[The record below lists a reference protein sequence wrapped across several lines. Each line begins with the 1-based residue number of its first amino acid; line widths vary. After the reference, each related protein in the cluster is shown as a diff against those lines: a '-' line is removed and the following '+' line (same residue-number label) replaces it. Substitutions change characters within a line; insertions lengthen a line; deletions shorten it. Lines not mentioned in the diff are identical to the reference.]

1 MQRRDF
7 LTTLSAAGGALA
19 LQVND
24 AAAHKL
30 PSPLATDERNEWAT
44 WLHRIAHP
52 VLSNLSNGTLR
63 RNMPFERGPGY
74 DLHPDATYVE
84 AVGRTLAGVAPWLA
98 LPDDASSEG
107 RMRHR
112 LREDAL
118 HGLTR
123 AVDPRSPD
131 YLNFGARQQPIVDAA
146 YLAHAFLRAPKALWE
161 PLDAKTKRGV
171 IAAFQSLRDRK
182 PAYNNW
188 LLFAAMTETFLRS
201 IGEAWD
207 PMRVDYAI
215 HKIEDWYAGDGWY
228 KDGPEFA
235 FDYYNS
241 YVIHPMLVDLL
252 RVHSALGKDEATNAR
267 YELARKRMR
276 RFGAIL
282 ERLVSPEGTYPLIGR
297 SITYRTAAF
306 QALAQLALMDDLPEG
321 VTPAQVRCALGVV
334 HNRMYS
340 NAGVFDAN
348 GWLQLGFAN
357 HQPDIANSYTST
369 GSLYMATLS
378 FLPLGQ
384 PATHDFWTA
393 PPADWTAKK
402 AWAGIPV
409 PQDHKIDF

>member
-7 LTTLSAAGGALA
+7 LLAVSAGGSALA
-19 LQVND
+19 LPANNAVAQKVTFAD
-24 AAAHKL
+24 AAG
-30 PSPLATDERNEWAT
+30 ERADWAA
-44 WLHRIAHP
+44 WLHRIASP
-52 VLSNLSNGTLR
+52 VLSNLANGTLR
-63 RNMPFERGPGY
+63 RNMPVERGPGY
-74 DLHPDATYVE
+74 DLHPEATYVE
-84 AVGRTLAGVAPWLA
+84 AMGRTLAGVAPWLG

-107 RMRHR
+107 RMRR
-112 LREDAL
+112 SLREDAL

-131 YLNFGARQQPIVDAA
+131 HLNFNARQQPIVDAA

-161 PLDAKTKRGV
+161 PLDAKTRRGV

-182 PAYNNW
+182 TAYNNW
-188 LLFAAMTETFLRS
+188 LLFAAMSETFLRS

-207 PMRVDYAI
+207 PMRVDYAL
-215 HKIEDWYAGDGWY
+215 HKLDDWYAGDGWY

-252 RVHSALGKDEATNAR
+252 RVHSSAGKDESMSAR

-276 RFGAIL
+276 RFGAVL
-282 ERLVSPEGTYPLIGR
+282 ERMISPEGTYPPIGR

-306 QALAQLALMDDLPEG
+306 QALAQLALTDDLPEG
-321 VTPAQVRCALGVV
+321 VAPAQVRCALGAV
-334 HNRMYS
+334 HNKMYS
-340 NAGVFDAN
+340 STGVFDAN

-378 FLPLGQ
+378 FLPLGL
-384 PATHDFWTA
+384 PTTHAFWAA

-402 AWAGIPV
+402 AWAGVAV
-409 PQDHKIDF
+409 PQDHKVEF